1 MRASM
6 RETESLVC
14 RMKDKASFVRRI
26 VVLATV
32 GGSRYRSS
40 KILQEECQDPKL
52 MKSKSKVL
60 CVWLG

>member
-1 MRASM
+1 M

-14 RMKDKASFVRRI
+14 RMKNKASFVRRI

-32 GGSRYRSS
+32 GGSRYRSL
-40 KILQEECQDPKL
+40 KILQEECQDPKSVE
-52 MKSKSKVL
+52 SKRKIL